1 MSTAEAS
8 ASSPGQRSGEGVARE
23 ALWGYLN
30 LAVLWTFA
38 VAQPLFD
45 LLKDNAAF
53 FAARGSSGFDVVSFA
68 VLLVVLPPALLLTVE
83 LLVGLAGRSARR
95 GAHMVLIACLVALI
109 AAQALKKLLD
119 GPDPVLIVLSLA
131 IGAGL
136 ATLWAVAEP
145 VRSFLRVLSPVPL
158 VFLALFLFSS
168 QISEV
173 AFADEAKART
183 IGGVPRAPIVM
194 VLLDELPVNTLLDDR
209 GRIDAERY
217 PGFAELARTAT
228 WFPNA
233 YTVYDSTERAQPA
246 IMDGTLPSRDHQP
259 ISSDH
264 PNSIFTLFGKTHRM
278 NVSEEATVVCPRSL
292 CEDQRL
298 QESYG
303 DRMSSMAEDLGLVWL
318 HVISPPDIESK
329 LTSVSDNWG
338 NFGGD
343 GATANR
349 PIDEDTE
356 TLNTRANL
364 NSGRPGRF
372 GDWVDAIEPGRRPG
386 LNFKHTLLPHVPWQY
401 LPSGRA
407 YRRLPNDALP
417 GLSNQ
422 AYNDQGQLDVLLQR
436 HYLQTGFTDL
446 ELQRLWD
453 KLKREDMWD
462 EALIVVAADHGVAFP
477 LGSRQ
482 RRRLS
487 AETAAEIAPIPL
499 LIKAP
504 GQRRGR
510 IDDAYVETI
519 DIVPTMFDVL
529 SLNPHVK
536 FDGKSAF
543 SDEVQ
548 DRDELR
554 FLIRNTFKVL
564 RIPADKFERDRQEI
578 IDRDRGLFGT
588 GRDGPERL
596 YSIGPNR
603 GLIGRPASAA
613 GAKLGIELSYASE
626 YRNVNPESGFVPTH
640 VVGTVRGGGATKR
653 NIAVAV
659 NGTIV
664 AVGNTFKLVEGAEG
678 ELVSVMVPETAF
690 RRGPNRVEVYE
701 AP

>member
-8 ASSPGQRSGEGVARE
+8 AASPGQRSGESVARE
-23 ALWGYLN
+23 ALWAYLN

-53 FAARGSSGFDVVSFA
+53 FAARGSSGFDVVSFG
-68 VLLVVLPPALLLTVE
+68 VLLVLLPPALLLAIE

-95 GAHMVLIACLVALI
+95 GAHVVLIACLVALI
-109 AAQALKKLLD
+109 AAQALKKLID
-119 GPDPVLIVLSLA
+119 APDPVLIALSLA
-131 IGAGL
+131 VGAGL
-136 ATLWAVAEP
+136 AALWAAAEP
-145 VRSFLRVLSPVPL
+145 VRSFLRVLSPVPV
-158 VFLALFLFSS
+158 VFLALFLLSS

-173 AFADEAKART
+173 AFADGAEART
-183 IGGVPRAPIVM
+183 IGGVARAPIVM

-209 GRIDAERY
+209 GRIDAARY
-217 PGFAELARTAT
+217 PGFAELARSAT

-246 IMDGTLPSRDHQP
+246 IMDGRLPSRDHQP

-278 NVSEEATVVCPRSL
+278 NVSEEATVVCPRGL
-292 CEDQRL
+292 CEDQRT

-318 HVISPPDIESK
+318 HVVSPPDIESK
-329 LTSVSDNWG
+329 LTSVSENWG

-343 GATANR
+343 AATANR
-349 PIDEDTE
+349 PINEETE
-356 TLNTRANL
+356 TRANL

-372 GDWVDAIEPGRRPG
+372 GDWIDAIEPGRRPS

-436 HYLQTGFTDL
+436 HYLQTAFTDL

-453 KLKREDMWD
+453 KLKRDGLWD
-462 EALIVVAADHGVAFP
+462 DALIVVAADHGVAFQ

-487 AETAAEIAPIPL
+487 ADTAAEIAPIPL

-504 GQRRGR
+504 GQQRGR

-519 DIVPTMFDVL
+519 DILPTMFDI
-529 SLNPHVK
+529 LNLDPNVK

-564 RIPADKFERDRQEI
+564 RIPADEFERDRQEI
-578 IDRDRGLFGT
+578 IDRNLGLFGT

-596 YSIGPNR
+596 YQIGPNR
-603 GLIGRPASAA
+603 ELIGQPASAA
-613 GAKLGIELSYASE
+613 GAKLPVDLSYASE
-626 YRNVNPESGFVPTH
+626 YRNMNPESGIVPTH
-640 VVGTVRGGGATKR
+640 VVGTVRGGGKAKR
-653 NIAVAV
+653 DIAVAV

-664 AVGNTFKLVEGAEG
+664 AVGNTFRLAEGTEG

-690 RRGPNRVEVYE
+690 RRGANRVEVFE

>member
-8 ASSPGQRSGEGVARE
+8 AAAPGQRAGGGVARE
-23 ALWGYLN
+23 ALWAYLN
-30 LAVLWTFA
+30 FAVLWTFA

-53 FAARGSSGFDVVSFA
+53 FAARGSSGPDVVSFA
-68 VLLVVLPPALLLTVE
+68 VLLVVVPPALFLALE

-95 GAHMVLIACLVALI
+95 GAHVVLIACLVALI
-109 AAQALKKLLD
+109 AAQALKKLID
-119 GPDPVLIVLSLA
+119 APDVVLIVLSLA
-131 IGAGL
+131 AGAGL
-136 ATLWAVAEP
+136 AALWAAAEP
-145 VRSFLRVLSPVPL
+145 VRMFLRVLSPVPV
-158 VFLALFLFSS
+158 VFLALFLLSS

-173 AFADEAKART
+173 AFADEAQART
-183 IGGVPRAPIVM
+183 IGGVARAPIVM
-194 VLLDELPVNTLLDDR
+194 VLLDELPANTLLDDR
-209 GRIDAERY
+209 GGLDADRY
-217 PGFAELARTAT
+217 PGFAELARDAT

-246 IMDGTLPSRDHQP
+246 IMDGNLPSRDHQP

-264 PNSIFTLFGKTHRM
+264 PNSIFTLFGKSHRM
-278 NVSEEATVVCPRSL
+278 NVSEEATVVCPRAL
-292 CEDQRL
+292 CEDQRT
-298 QESYG
+298 QESYT

-318 HVISPPDIESK
+318 HVVSPPDVESE
-329 LTSVSDNWG
+329 LPSVSENWG

-343 GATANR
+343 AEAADR
-349 PIDEDTE
+349 PVDEDTE

-372 GDWVDAIEPGRRPG
+372 GDWIDAIEPGRRPQ

-401 LPSGRA
+401 LPTGRA
-407 YRRLPNDALP
+407 YRRVPNDPIP

-446 ELQRLWD
+446 QLQRLWD
-453 KLKREDMWD
+453 KLKREGMWD
-462 EALIVVAADHGVAFP
+462 DSLIVVAADHGVAFP

-487 AETAAEIAPIPL
+487 EDTAAEIAPIPL

-510 IDDAYVETI
+510 VDDAYVETI
-519 DIVPTMFDVL
+519 DILPTMFDL
-529 SLNPHVK
+529 LNLDPNVE

-554 FLIRNTFKVL
+554 FLIRNTFKTL
-564 RIPADKFERDRQEI
+564 RIPADEFERSRQEI
-578 IDRDRGLFGT
+578 IERNLGLFGT
-588 GRDGPERL
+588 GRDGPERVYL
-596 YSIGPNR
+596 IGPNR
-603 GLIGRPASAA
+603 ELIGQPASAA
-613 GAKLGIELSYASE
+613 GEKLDVDLSSAEE
-626 YRNVNPESGFVPTH
+626 YRNLDPESGFVPTH
-640 VVGTVRGGGATKR
+640 VVGTVRDGGTTKR

-659 NGTIV
+659 NGTVV
-664 AVGNTFKLVEGAEG
+664 AVGNTFRLVEGAEG

-690 RRGPNRVEVYE
+690 RKGRNTVEVFE